1 MPHPV
6 RLYLGLI
13 RFSHTVFA
21 LPFALASAAVA
32 WRVAGRVEA
41 VEVAGILACMVAART
56 AAMAFNRL
64 VDRRLDAENPRTAG
78 RHIPAGLL
86 SVRAVALFTVG
97 SAAAFVAAT
106 GLFALKATPNWWPLM
121 LSVPVLAFLL
131 GYSLAKRFTSLAH
144 FWLGAALAL
153 APLAAWLA
161 ILGPVRLEVP
171 ATLAGAVLFW
181 VTGFDLIYACQD
193 AEFDRRSGLH
203 SVPARLG
210 VPGALAVAKVCHAV
224 AVTMLAGFG
233 ALAFG
238 APPGGGQLFA
248 VGLAAI
254 ALLLVYEHSLVSAA
268 DLSRVN
274 AAFFQVN
281 AVVSF
286 GVLALVLGQLSLG
299 EWE

>member
-32 WRVAGRVEA
+32 WRLAGRVEA

-86 SVRAVALFTVG
+86 SVRAVALFTAA

-106 GLFALKATPNWWPLM
+106 GLFLLKTTPNWWPLA

-171 ATLAGAVLFW
+171 ALLAGAVLFW
-181 VTGFDLIYACQD
+181 VAGFDLIYACQD
-193 AEFDRRSGLH
+193 AEFDRQSGLH

-210 VPGALAVAKVCHAV
+210 VR
-224 AVTMLAGFG
+224 G

-238 APPGGGQLFA
+238 VPPGGGQLFA

-286 GVLALVLGQLSLG
+286 GVLALVLGQMALG
-299 EWE
+299 QWPTTPAGAAPP